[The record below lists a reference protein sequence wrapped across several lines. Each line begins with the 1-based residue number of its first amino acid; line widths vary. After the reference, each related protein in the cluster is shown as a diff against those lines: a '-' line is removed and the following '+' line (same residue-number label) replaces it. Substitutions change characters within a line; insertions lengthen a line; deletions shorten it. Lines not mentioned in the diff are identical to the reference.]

1 MSVKKSFYWSRTTDT
16 DYGNLNMSLPI
27 RAKLT
32 IWYTTLLTASLITFG
47 SVVYVVLS
55 KSITSS
61 IDMRLVSLAEIVSKA
76 VFRPSAAQLPKDF
89 DSMLE
94 HFFGI
99 KTAGNFIQVLD
110 KYGKITFTSST
121 LGKNHIPLSS
131 ASYHH
136 AVSGTISYNTV
147 TNIGQYPARVITF
160 PLMEKGQL
168 IGILQVGTPMQ
179 ESAAVINALFY
190 ILILGIPL
198 AVILASGVG
207 WFLAKKALS
216 PVDAITMMAKKIEA
230 GSLNERLKVFG
241 PKDELGR
248 LTETFNDMIARLELS
263 FKQMKQFTSDASHEL
278 KTPLTV
284 LKGEMEITLKTEKT
298 IEGFR
303 EAIKSSLEE
312 IDKMSAIVKSLLNL
326 ARIDSRIKLPK
337 DKVSLNEII
346 EERFNQTMPLARYKG
361 INMKIIKNE
370 KVAIIGDML
379 RIGQLIFNLI
389 DNAIKYTVK
398 GGRIEISLEHE
409 SGWAIITLLDTGIG
423 IAKEDIPYIFDRF
436 YRVDKARTS
445 ALGGGEGGVGLGLSI
460 CKEIVDA
467 HEGRI
472 EVTSEAGKGST
483 FRIYLPIANKTNE
496 LLNEL
501 RF

>member
-1 MSVKKSFYWSRTTDT
+1 
-16 DYGNLNMSLPI
+16 
-27 RAKLT
+27 
-32 IWYTTLLTASLITFG
+32 
-47 SVVYVVLS
+47 
-55 KSITSS
+55 
-61 IDMRLVSLAEIVSKA
+61 
-76 VFRPSAAQLPKDF
+76 
-89 DSMLE
+89 
-94 HFFGI
+94 
-99 KTAGNFIQVLD
+99 
-110 KYGKITFTSST
+110 
-121 LGKNHIPLSS
+121 
-131 ASYHH
+131 
-136 AVSGTISYNTV
+136 
-147 TNIGQYPARVITF
+147 
-160 PLMEKGQL
+160 
-168 IGILQVGTPMQ
+168 
-179 ESAAVINALFY
+179 
-190 ILILGIPL
+190 
-198 AVILASGVG
+198 
-207 WFLAKKALS
+207 
-216 PVDAITMMAKKIEA
+216 
-230 GSLNERLKVFG
+230 
-241 PKDELGR
+241 
-248 LTETFNDMIARLELS
+248 
-263 FKQMKQFTSDASHEL
+263 
-278 KTPLTV
+278 
-284 LKGEMEITLKTEKT
+284 
-298 IEGFR
+298 
-303 EAIKSSLEE
+303 
-312 IDKMSAIVKSLLNL
+312 MSAIVKSLLNL